1 MQAGL
6 QARGAGRERR
16 RARDLLH
23 DSSWHSREEEA
34 EREREEG
41 DSFPLPSPTHSL
53 PAFPSLAGGKG
64 GREAGRWQLPRQL
77 AVGGGSLKVCAPSSG

>member
-6 QARGAGRERR
+6 QARGAGREGG

-34 EREREEG
+34 EREREKG
-41 DSFPLPSPTHSL
+41 AIHSHFPVPLTHSQHSL
-53 PAFPSLAGGKG
+53 PSLA
-64 GREAGRWQLPRQL
+64 GREAGRQ
-77 AVGGGSLKVCAPSSG
+77 AGGSCRDSWLSVAAA

>member
-1 MQAGL
+1 ML
-6 QARGAGRERR
+6 ARG

-23 DSSWHSREEEA
+23 DSSWHSREKEEA
-34 EREREEG
+34 EREREREGG

-64 GREAGRWQLPRQL
+64 RR
-77 AVGGGSLKVCAPSSG
+77 